1 MDPHLGPP
9 ASESSCDSSN
19 AGGNAADTLTT
30 YLAQLVPLL
39 VPTLSVADV
48 QICCQAFSDEI
59 KAFASGATL
68 GRLAIVRD
76 DGGMIVRGDVQAR
89 RGETPGSLAGIRMC
103 ADVSLATGVTT
114 LAVIAKASPGALSL
128 QPLASQVNVFAPP
141 CGRDAASDPAPS
153 IDGHLPAA
161 DFTSLGTAQAALE
174 ALVIPLLQRAS
185 SAAHGIGGSAAS
197 GPGGS
202 ALTAEGRTLAA
213 MSRQASQLLQLLSQA
228 VASHGGSGS
237 LSLPALPSTML
248 SAEPELAETVRRC
261 VAAGRLLPALDAGVP
276 EALFRDA
283 AFVGRLEA
291 SLVRWRGTVSRVID
305 APSERAAAAAAEASA
320 ATAASR
326 AAWAGD
332 PALYGA
338 PSPGGADAPL
348 PGDDASGG
356 LALLRSIAA
365 EAAFLLAWE
374 GALGELVT
382 QLSAPT
388 ASTGAASAAAWAAAS
403 GTSATPA
410 AAAALSAAAYGVAL
424 SLDVLGRSNRLFQA
438 NSFSNDVPARVA
450 ATAKA
455 AEPAIILARRLGPAV
470 DKVAAATTP
479 TELEA
484 AVMELARAWG
494 SVRTAAAVVDGPT
507 ALHLL
512 DACSHAIL
520 ARAVDLLGLR
530 GLLVMPLTEARTRVA
545 QFAALRDRWSDGDAA
560 APSRDGGGGAS
571 LRLRQLFEQSRQ
583 DAGATRLR
591 GGSSAAAAAVV
602 RSPVGTA
609 VFLSVRLSAAAAG
622 GGVGG
627 PDAGVVDDSRAL
639 TAAYGERWAAALALR
654 SEHEA
659 LVAALVDHRARGRP
673 SRAAAAASDDSE
685 APSDDGRVSSALSD
699 IAAAWARLVGG
710 SQEAGTPRLDPS
722 DVTPAGNAAWAAR
735 TQAYAEAARHVDELL
750 GAALAAGVERAGES
764 GGSFGSKQRRMLD
777 ALAAAQQLLARRG
790 RALAAL
796 KPIQLR
802 LLSRIKV
809 ELLAVQ
815 VSAWSR
821 GARPAHPRPAG
832 CQLAGEH

>member
-1 MDPHLGPP
+1 
-9 ASESSCDSSN
+9 
-19 AGGNAADTLTT
+19 
-30 YLAQLVPLL
+30 
-39 VPTLSVADV
+39 
-48 QICCQAFSDEI
+48 
-59 KAFASGATL
+59 
-68 GRLAIVRD
+68 
-76 DGGMIVRGDVQAR
+76 
-89 RGETPGSLAGIRMC
+89 MC
-103 ADVSLATGVTT
+103 ADASPATGVTT
-114 LAVIAKASPGALSL
+114 LAVIAKVLPGALSL
-128 QPLASQVNVFAPP
+128 QPLSSQVNVFAPP
-141 CGRDAASDPAPS
+141 SGRDAASDPAPS

-161 DFTSLGTAQAALE
+161 DSASLGTAQAALE
-174 ALVIPLLQRAS
+174 ALVIPHLQRAA
-185 SAAHGIGGSAAS
+185 AAHGIGGTAAS
-197 GPGGS
+197 GPAGS
-202 ALTAEGRTLAA
+202 ALTAEGRALAA
-213 MSRQASQLLQLLSQA
+213 VSRQASQLLQLLSQA
-228 VASHGGSGS
+228 VASHGGPGGFA
-237 LSLPALPSTML
+237 SLPALPSTLL
-248 SAEPELAETVRRC
+248 SAEPELADAVRRC
-261 VAAGRLLPALDAGVP
+261 VAAGRFLPALDAGVP

-283 AFVGRLEA
+283 AFVSRLEA
-291 SLVRWRGTVSRVID
+291 SLVRWRVTVARVID
-305 APSERAAAAAAEASA
+305 APSERAAAAAAEAT
-320 ATAASR
+320 ATLSASR
-326 AAWAGD
+326 VSWAGD
-332 PALYGA
+332 PSLYGA
-338 PSPGGADAPL
+338 PSPGGTDAPL

-365 EAAFLLAWE
+365 EATFLLAWE

-382 QLSAPT
+382 QLSTST
-388 ASTGAASAAAWAAAS
+388 ASTVASPAVAQVAASASGAS
-403 GTSATPA
+403 ASPS
-410 AAAALSAAAYGVAL
+410 AAALSAAAYGVAL
-424 SLDVLGRSNRLFQA
+424 TLDVLSRSNRLFQA
-438 NSFSNDVPARVA
+438 NSFNNDVPARVA

-455 AEPAIILARRLGPAV
+455 AEPAVILARRLGPAV

-484 AVMELARAWG
+484 SVMELARAWG

-512 DACSHAIL
+512 DACSHAVL

-560 APSRDGGGGAS
+560 APLRDGGGGAG

-583 DAGATRLR
+583 DAGATWLR
-591 GGSSAAAAAVV
+591 GGSSAGAAAAA
-602 RSPVGTA
+602 RSPVGCA
-609 VFLSVRLSAAAAG
+609 VFLSVRLAGAASG
-622 GGVGG
+622 GSGGG
-627 PDAGVVDDSRAL
+627 PDTGVVDDSRAL

-673 SRAAAAASDDSE
+673 SRAAAAASAASDDSE

-710 SQEAGTPRLDPS
+710 GQEAGNPPRLDPS

-764 GGSFGSKQRRMLD
+764 GGTFGSKQRRMLD

-790 RALAAL
+790 RALASL

-802 LLSRIKV
+802 LLGRIKA

-815 VSAWSR
+815 VRAEAAGGRGVIVMGSSTCVGRLCSAYT
-821 GARPAHPRPAG
+821 
-832 CQLAGEH
+832 